1 MFTFQLAVIKCA
13 SLKFIFDL
21 LLAMFP

>member
-1 MFTFQLAVIKCA
+1 MFTFPLAVIKCA